1 MKLTKIL
8 LSTLC
13 AAALV
18 FAFSSCSGSTTINV
32 NTAANN
38 ANKSNKNVVSNANP
52 AASATTA
59 PNAVKP
65 TPETTP
71 KVSDSEIKIKGEL
84 QKGDAESLIL
94 YFGEESGD
102 YAAYCFSN
110 NSDAGRKIL
119 AACKDREQCEVTG
132 ETEAGSCKV
141 PGLEADL
148 SDSGRIVKASA
159 AKSLGG
165 KK

>member
-13 AAALV
+13 AVALAL
-18 FAFSSCSGSTTINV
+18 AFSACSSTTTINV

-38 ANKSNKNVVSNANP
+38 ANKSNKNVVSNSP

-65 TPETTP
+65 TPETTS
-71 KVSDSEIKIKGEL
+71 KVSDAEIKIKGEL